1 MKNSLLISI
10 FFVACMSTFGKA
22 QDVIQIHVKKIRTQV
37 LKNDS
42 LKYTY
47 NQDVNTTYHF
57 DLKNQIMS
65 VDFPIKKDVHDKH
78 VSVTKSGHK
87 IFINTT
93 DTDAWNL
100 VDMKVEFEI
109 DPENNIVVLRDRYQY
124 ANEKTKEGEPV
135 VTTSVTEFLEFDI
148 SNTN

>member
-1 MKNSLLISI
+1 MKKSLLISI
-10 FFVACMSTFGKA
+10 LFVACMSTIGKA
-22 QDVIQIHVKKIRTQV
+22 QDVIQLHVKKIRTQV

-47 NQDVNTTYHF
+47 NQDVNTVYHF
-57 DLKNQIMS
+57 DLKNQLMS
-65 VDFPIKKDVHDKH
+65 VDFPTKKDVHEKTI
-78 VSVTKSGHK
+78 SVKKSDDK
-87 IFINTT
+87 IFINCS

-100 VDMKVEFEI
+100 VDIKVEFEI
-109 DPENNIVVLRDRYQY
+109 DQENNIVVLRDRYQY
-124 ANEKTKEGEPV
+124 SNEKTKEGEPV

>member
-1 MKNSLLISI
+1 MKNTHFLSI
-10 FFVACMSTFGKA
+10 LFVLFIITNVKSQNSIK
-22 QDVIQIHVKKIRTQV
+22 IHVKKIRTQV

-42 LKYTY
+42 LIYTY
-47 NQDVNTTYHF
+47 NQDVNTIYRF
-57 DLKNQIMS
+57 DLKNQLMS
-65 VDFPIKKDVHDKH
+65 VDFPTKKDVHDKH
-78 VSVTKSGHK
+78 VSVTKSNHK

-93 DTDAWNL
+93 DTDAWSL

-109 DPENNIVVLRDRYQY
+109 DPENKIVVLRDRYQY

-135 VTTSVTEFLEFDI
+135 VTTSVTEFLELDI

>member
-1 MKNSLLISI
+1 MKNTHFISI
-10 FFVACMSTFGKA
+10 LFVLFSIINVKS
-22 QDVIQIHVKKIRTQV
+22 QDRIKLHVKKIRTQV

-42 LKYTY
+42 LMHTY

-57 DLKNQIMS
+57 DLKNQLMS
-65 VDFPIKKDVHDKH
+65 VDFPTKKDVQDKH
-78 VSVTKSGHK
+78 VSVTKSNHK

-93 DTDAWNL
+93 DTDASSL
-100 VDMKVEFEI
+100 LDMKVEFEI
-109 DPENNIVVLRDRYQY
+109 DPENKIVVLRDRYQY

-135 VTTSVTEFLEFDI
+135 VTTSATEFLEFDI

>member
-1 MKNSLLISI
+1 MKNTHFISI
-10 FFVACMSTFGKA
+10 LFVLFSIINVKS
-22 QDVIQIHVKKIRTQV
+22 QDRIKLHVKKIRTQV

-42 LKYTY
+42 LMYTY

-57 DLKNQIMS
+57 DLKNQLMS
-65 VDFPIKKDVHDKH
+65 VDFPTKKDVQDKH
-78 VSVTKSGHK
+78 VSVTKSNHK

-93 DTDAWNL
+93 DTDASSL
-100 VDMKVEFEI
+100 LDMKVEFEI
-109 DPENNIVVLRDRYQY
+109 DPENKIVVLRDRYQY

-135 VTTSVTEFLEFDI
+135 VTTSATEFLEFDI